1 MPVRECDVGMNVPLS
16 CGYLLIRGGASFF
29 LIARSPETFAL
40 PIETKDAEVF
50 QGVHRGD
57 LIVVSAPEGGDP
69 EQARMLC
76 ELVRTYRQP
85 LVVLPKGHPG
95 SSRLRMV
102 LSVAPAVM
110 PRTDI
115 LRGTHPEQDV
125 ICSSGELSG
134 LGMAAEG
141 KFVRFSGFDPD
152 TMAIFHYPPGPLRGG
167 CTDGDA

>member
-1 MPVRECDVGMNVPLS
+1 MNVPLS

-29 LIARSPETFAL
+29 LIARSPDTFAL
-40 PIETKDAEVF
+40 PLETVDREVF

-95 SSRLRMV
+95 SVRLKMV
-102 LSVAPAVM
+102 LSVASCIM
-110 PRTDI
+110 PRADI
-115 LRGTHPEQDV
+115 ARGTHPEQDV
-125 ICSSGELSG
+125 ICSSGELAG

-141 KFVRFSGFDPD
+141 GYVCLSGFDP
-152 TMAIFHYPPGPLRGG
+152 TRMEFFLFPPGPIPAL
-167 CTDGDA
+167 

>member
-1 MPVRECDVGMNVPLS
+1 MNVPLS
-16 CGYLLIRGGASFF
+16 SGYLLIRGGASFF

-40 PIETKDAEVF
+40 PIETTDAEVF

-95 SSRLRMV
+95 SPRLRMV
-102 LSVAPAVM
+102 LSVAPLIM

-134 LGMAAEG
+134 LGMAADGEY
-141 KFVRFSGFDPD
+141 VRLSGFDP
-152 TMAIFHYPPGPLRGG
+152 TRMEYALFPPGPISV
-167 CTDGDA
+167 

>member
-1 MPVRECDVGMNVPLS
+1 MKVPLS
-16 CGYLLIRGGASFF
+16 CGYLLIRGGSSFF
-29 LIARSPETFAL
+29 LVARSPETFAL
-40 PIETKDAEVF
+40 PIETTDAEVF

-95 SSRLRMV
+95 SPRLRMV
-102 LSVAPAVM
+102 LSVASAIM

-115 LRGTHPEQDV
+115 QRGTHPEQDV

-134 LGMAAEG
+134 LGMTAEG
-141 KFVRFSGFDPD
+141 ECVRLSGFDPER
-152 TMAIFHYPPGPLRGG
+152 MVYSLFPPGPLSVG
-167 CTDGDA
+167 

>member
-1 MPVRECDVGMNVPLS
+1 MNVPLS

-29 LIARSPETFAL
+29 LIARSPDTFAL
-40 PIETKDAEVF
+40 PIETAEGEVF

-95 SSRLRMV
+95 SVRLRMV
-102 LSVAPAVM
+102 LSVASRIM

-125 ICSSGELSG
+125 ICSSGELAG
-134 LGMAAEG
+134 LGMAAVG
-141 KFVRFSGFDPD
+141 RYVRLSGFDSSL
-152 TMAIFHYPPGPLRGG
+152 MEISLFPPGPLS
-167 CTDGDA
+167 AP

>member
-1 MPVRECDVGMNVPLS
+1 MKVPLS
-16 CGYLLIRGGASFF
+16 CGYLLIRGGISFF
-29 LIARSPETFAL
+29 LIARSPDTFAL
-40 PIETKDAEVF
+40 PLETVDGEVF

-95 SSRLRMV
+95 SARLRMV
-102 LSVAPAVM
+102 LSVAARIM
-110 PRTDI
+110 PQADVV
-115 LRGTHPEQDV
+115 RGTHPEQDV

-141 KFVRFSGFDPD
+141 RYVHLSGFDPSR
-152 TMAIFHYPPGPLRGG
+152 MEFFLFPPGSLF
-167 CTDGDA
+167 AQ

>member
-1 MPVRECDVGMNVPLS
+1 MNIPLS

-29 LIARSPETFAL
+29 LIARSPDTFAL
-40 PIETKDAEVF
+40 PLQTFDGEVF

-95 SSRLRMV
+95 SARLRMV
-102 LSVAPAVM
+102 FSVASCIM

-115 LRGTHPEQDV
+115 VRGTHPEQDV
-125 ICSSGELSG
+125 ICSSGSSRVWGWQLLAGMSASRG
-134 LGMAAEG
+134 L
-141 KFVRFSGFDPD
+141 
-152 TMAIFHYPPGPLRGG
+152 IRGG
-167 CTDGDA
+167 WRFFCIRLGRFLHGEQANKAVVRGCVMH

>member
-1 MPVRECDVGMNVPLS
+1 MH
-16 CGYLLIRGGASFF
+16 
-29 LIARSPETFAL
+29 
-40 PIETKDAEVF
+40 K
-50 QGVHRGD
+50 GD

-95 SSRLRMV
+95 SARLRMV
-102 LSVAPAVM
+102 LSVAPVIM

-115 LRGTHPEQDV
+115 ERGTHPEQDV

-134 LGMAAEG
+134 LGMTAEG
-141 KFVRFSGFDPD
+141 GHVRLSGFDPKRM
-152 TMAIFHYPPGPLRGG
+152 TYTLFPAGSLPVE
-167 CTDGDA
+167 

>member
-1 MPVRECDVGMNVPLS
+1 MKVPLFS
-16 CGYLLIRGGASFF
+16 GYLLIRGGASFF
-29 LIARSPETFAL
+29 LVARAPETFAL
-40 PIETKDAEVF
+40 PIETTDAEVF

-95 SSRLRMV
+95 SARLRMV
-102 LSVAPAVM
+102 LSVASAIM

-115 LRGTHPEQDV
+115 ERGTHPEQDV

-134 LGMAAEG
+134 LGMRAEG
-141 KFVRFSGFDPD
+141 DFVCIEGFDPD
-152 TMAIFHYPPGPLRGG
+152 CMMYALFPPGSLPVE
-167 CTDGDA
+167 

>member
-1 MPVRECDVGMNVPLS
+1 MRVPLS
-16 CGYLLIRGGASFF
+16 CGYLLIRGESSFF
-29 LIARSPETFAL
+29 LVARAPDTFAL
-40 PIETKDAEVF
+40 PIETNDAEVF

-85 LVVLPKGHPG
+85 MVVLPKGHPG

-102 LSVAPAVM
+102 ISVAPAIM
-110 PRTDI
+110 PKADI
-115 LRGTHPEQDV
+115 IRGTHPDQDV

-134 LGMAAEG
+134 LGMAADGEC
-141 KFVRFSGFDPD
+141 VCIEGFDPNR
-152 TMAIFHYPPGPLRGG
+152 MEYLLFPPGPLSL
-167 CTDGDA
+167 

>member
-1 MPVRECDVGMNVPLS
+1 MNVPLS

-29 LIARSPETFAL
+29 LIARSPDTFAL
-40 PIETKDAEVF
+40 PLQTFDGEVF

-95 SSRLRMV
+95 SARLRMV
-102 LSVAPAVM
+102 LSVASCIM

-115 LRGTHPEQDV
+115 VRGTHPEQDV
-125 ICSSGELSG
+125 ICSSGELAS
-134 LGMAAEG
+134 LGMAAFG
-141 KFVRFSGFDPD
+141 RYVRLSGFDPGR
-152 TMAIFHYPPGPLRGG
+152 MAFFLYPPGSLSAR
-167 CTDGDA
+167 

>member
-1 MPVRECDVGMNVPLS
+1 MRLLLS

-29 LIARSPETFAL
+29 LVARSPETFAL
-40 PIETKDAEVF
+40 PIETTDSEVF
-50 QGVHRGD
+50 QGVRRGD

-102 LSVAPAVM
+102 ISVAPAIM

-115 LRGTHPEQDV
+115 VRGTHPEQDV

-134 LGMAAEG
+134 LGMTADG
-141 KFVRFSGFDPD
+141 RYVRLTGFVPERMKYS
-152 TMAIFHYPPGPLRGG
+152 IFPPGPFP
-167 CTDGDA
+167 TDYIKFNG